1 VQDAF
6 PAWRK
11 DEKLPNEERKR
22 RKSPYARDSSEHAE
36 ETA

>member
-6 PAWRK
+6 PASRK

-22 RKSPYARDSSEHAE
+22 RRSPYARESSEQAE
-36 ETA
+36 EAA